1 MDGNLLG
8 ENVFVIRMYFFA
20 TECPD
25 GTVHV
30 QNYVQALK
38 GQHHVHSKESFERW
52 RKKTEEETGEE
63 VSLSEGECDCGL
75 KAGDCRECDGYLWH
89 NEKWE

>member
-1 MDGNLLG
+1 MH
-8 ENVFVIRMYFFA
+8 IFA

-25 GTVHV
+25 GSVHV
-30 QNYVQALK
+30 QNYVGAYR

-52 RKKTEEETGEE
+52 RKEAGVE
-63 VSLSEGECDCGL
+63 VKVTKGNCDCGL
-75 KAGDCRECDGYLWH
+75 KPGDCREYDGYVWH